1 MAGSARARYIQYY
14 TNGSAAR
21 KLEIA
26 MPVSAPMGPK
36 AKRQKRK
43 AIYVDPIATL
53 GIVVAALMLILM
65 VVGFARLQ
73 RVNQEVAVMESYVA
87 TLRRENAALEKEFM
101 TGFDANEV
109 ERLAKGLGMIP
120 QEQAQRV
127 SVSVAMPQEAAPDGV
142 WQTFLTRLSSL
153 FA

>member
-14 TNGSAAR
+14 TSGSAAQ
-21 KLEIA
+21 KVEIA
-26 MPVSAPMGPK
+26 MPAVAPMGPK

-43 AIYVDPIATL
+43 AIYVDPVATM
-53 GIVVAALMLILM
+53 GILVAAVMMVLM

-73 RVNQEVAVMESYVA
+73 HVNQEVAVMESYVSE
-87 TLRRENAALEKEFM
+87 LRRENATLEKEFM

-109 ERLAKGLGMIP
+109 ERLARGLGMIP
-120 QEQAQRV
+120 QAHAQHVRV
-127 SVSVAMPQEAAPDGV
+127 SVQMPQNAEPSGS
-142 WQTFLTRLSSL
+142 WQAFLTRLSAL